1 MAGAG
6 GVAVFR
12 GSEQLQAWLRT
23 VLPAAPLLLLGSQA
37 LKDEKERA
45 KRAGREEARE
55 TELGEHSS

>member
-1 MAGAG
+1 M
-6 GVAVFR
+6 AVFR
-12 GSEQLQAWLRT
+12 GSEQPQAWLRT